1 LSLHIAVIGANPANV
16 EEIKEVVVDTL
27 GSGVEITTATIKNYH
42 ELAEA
47 DLYVCL
53 INRKQELEAAFSP
66 EKVVALEFVP
76 PVEYF
81 LALSRVPDGTPV
93 IIFNNSTAGTTVLL
107 EHLKRY
113 NLMYLNYEVVAYD
126 ELPHAEVAQ
135 KISSARFITG
145 GIAYVGPGRDLYRMF
160 GDALSP
166 DTQIIVSPQR
176 VATTSSISRLCN
188 AFSSL
193 YHQAVM
199 NELKKLAAMDYLTQL
214 PNRRTFDDVLQ
225 QEWRRAQRSNS
236 PLSLAMLDIDF
247 FKGYNDYNGH
257 LAGDKCLQAIAQAIR
272 NSMHRPADF
281 CARYGGEEFALIMP
295 DTEVAGAW
303 HVLERIR
310 KAVMDL
316 NIVHKFSKVA
326 PVITLSG
333 GYTTTIPDDSTD
345 TEKIFL
351 NADKALYQAKY
362 LGRNNVVFF
371 AEQAQG

>member
-1 LSLHIAVIGANPANV
+1 MSLHIAVIGANPANV

-27 GSGVEITTATIKNYH
+27 GSGVEITTATIKTYH

-53 INRKQELEAAFSP
+53 INRKQEMEATFPP

-81 LALSRVPDGTPV
+81 IALSQVPAGTPV
-93 IIFNNSTAGTTVLL
+93 IIFNNSTAGTNVLL
-107 EHLKRY
+107 ELLKRY
-113 NLMYLNYEVVAYD
+113 NLMHLNYEVVAYD
-126 ELPHAEVAQ
+126 ELTHAEVAR
-135 KISSARFITG
+135 KISSAKFITG
-145 GIAYVGPGRDLYRMF
+145 GISYVGAGRDLYRMF
-160 GDALSP
+160 GDVLQP
-166 DTQIIVSPQR
+166 DTPILVSPQR
-176 VATTSSISRLCN
+176 IATSASISRLCN

-214 PNRRTFDDVLQ
+214 PNRRTFDDMLQ

-257 LAGDKCLQAIAQAIR
+257 LAGDHCLQAIAQAIR
-272 NSMHRPADF
+272 DSLHRPADF
-281 CARYGGEEFALIMP
+281 CARYGGEEFALILP
-295 DTEVAGAW
+295 DTDVAGAW

-310 KAVMDL
+310 KAVIDL
-316 NIVHKFSKVA
+316 DILHKFSKVA
-326 PVITLSG
+326 PVITLSA

-345 TEKIFL
+345 TEKFFL

-371 AEQAQG
+371 AEQA

>member
-1 LSLHIAVIGANPANV
+1 MSLHIAVIGANPANV

-27 GSGVEITTATIKNYH
+27 GSGVEISTATIKNYL
-42 ELAEA
+42 ELDEA

-53 INRKQELEAAFSP
+53 INRKQEMEAAFPP

-81 LALSRVPDGTPV
+81 LTLSREPAGTPV
-93 IIFNNSTAGTTVLL
+93 IIFNNSTAGTKVLL

-113 NLMYLNYEVVAYD
+113 NLTHLNYEVVAYD
-126 ELPHAEVAQ
+126 EVPHAEVSR
-135 KISSARFITG
+135 KIASAKCITG
-145 GIAYVGPGRDLYRMF
+145 GIAYVGPGRDLYRLF
-160 GDALSP
+160 GDALPS

-176 VATTSSISRLCN
+176 IATSASISRLCN

-214 PNRRTFDDVLQ
+214 PNRRTFDDMLQ

-257 LAGDKCLQAIAQAIR
+257 LAGDHCLQSIAQAIR
-272 NSMHRPADF
+272 DSLRRPADF
-281 CARYGGEEFALIMP
+281 CARYGGEEFVLILP
-295 DTEVAGAW
+295 ETDVAGAW

-310 KAVMDL
+310 KAVIDL
-316 NIVHKFSKVA
+316 HIVHKFSKVA
-326 PVITLSG
+326 SVITLSA
-333 GYTTTIPDDSTD
+333 GYTTTIPDDGKD
-345 TEKIFL
+345 TEKFFL

-362 LGRNNVVFF
+362 LGRNNTVFF
-371 AEQAQG
+371 AEQSQ